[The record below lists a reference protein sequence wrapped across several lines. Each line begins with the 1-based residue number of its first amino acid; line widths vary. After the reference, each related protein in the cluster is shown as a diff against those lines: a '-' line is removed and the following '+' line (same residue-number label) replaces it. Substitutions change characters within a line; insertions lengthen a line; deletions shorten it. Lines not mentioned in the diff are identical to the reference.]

1 MTLFVN
7 ETFWISALLAYL
19 LIQTKLPLR
28 SSLRYGLINAGI
40 LSFLLG
46 LQITLAAISLTL
58 ILWGLLRVTLTYR
71 NNNRGGLKFLAGT
84 ISLLFITL
92 IFIFHKLNTSNE
104 SFFASFNNAIPWV
117 RAELILPALILISFS
132 YVFLRCIDLI
142 RSIVWGETE
151 LLDPISLLGFILPF
165 YMIVSGPINSYE
177 EHLKIN
183 ESPPNEDSGP
193 HRIILIINEITTGLF
208 YKFVIAEGIRIYFWG
223 LGEAISINSWYD
235 SAIFFI
241 YLFFDFAGYSKV
253 ALGLGKLYRVP
264 TPENFDSPFLSCSMT
279 EFWTRWHMS
288 LGNFVRKNIF
298 FPIQLYLV
306 RQLGRKHAIFV
317 NAFTVIFSFG
327 MVGLWHRFT
336 WVFFAWGLAMGLVLT
351 VEKFAREYSQSFS
364 VITSPFF
371 QAGVRV
377 IGPAY
382 VFIINASGIYFVANE
397 IFVV

>member
-1 MTLFVN
+1 
-7 ETFWISALLAYL
+7 
-19 LIQTKLPLR
+19 
-28 SSLRYGLINAGI
+28 
-40 LSFLLG
+40 
-46 LQITLAAISLTL
+46 
-58 ILWGLLRVTLTYR
+58 
-71 NNNRGGLKFLAGT
+71 
-84 ISLLFITL
+84 
-92 IFIFHKLNTSNE
+92 
-104 SFFASFNNAIPWV
+104 
-117 RAELILPALILISFS
+117 
-132 YVFLRCIDLI
+132 
-142 RSIVWGETE
+142 
-151 LLDPISLLGFILPF
+151 
-165 YMIVSGPINSYE
+165 MIVSGPINSYE